1 MNFNNML
8 KMIQMNYNHLQNIYL
23 HQMNNLQIIN
33 VIKKVECLD
42 LLHKDNVNFKKK
54 HQDNLKKVILLQKLL
69 EKLNHL

>member
-42 LLHKDNVNFKKK
+42 QLHKDNVNFKKK

>member
-1 MNFNNML
+1 MNFNNQL